1 MNTIICDHP
10 PLKAKR
16 LGLFTHDQAVV
27 IMRTDCPAC
36 HSAGLSSRSHIQVY
50 AGDRSIYAVLL
61 QIDSELLEL
70 DTIGMSQTAW
80 DLLDVEDGDEVE
92 VRLPPA
98 LTSLSHIRS
107 RIYGNRFDYNA
118 LSAIIDD
125 VVARRYTDVH
135 LAAFLTASATPPLD
149 TQETIYLTR
158 AMIGAG
164 ERLDWNKDIV
174 LDKHCVGGLP
184 GNRTTPLVV
193 AIVTAHGLTMPKT
206 SSRAITSPAGTADTM
221 ETMTPVNL
229 ELGKLKQVV
238 KEQGGC
244 IAWGGAVQ
252 LSPADDVF
260 IRVERDLD
268 IDTEGQLVASVLS
281 KKVAAGSTHVVI
293 DIPVGPTAKVRNIEA
308 ADQLANLLTSVGKE
322 FGLTVACLYTNGS
335 QPVGH
340 GIGPALEALDVLAV
354 LRNEEGAPQDLRERA
369 AVLAGAALEIGGV
382 AEKGQG
388 TALALKT
395 IADGRAWAK
404 FCDICIAQGGLKI
417 PEIAPHSYT
426 VTAPSDGIVYS
437 IDNRNLARVAKL
449 AGAPR
454 STGAGIRMEV
464 RLGDHVRKGQPFFTI
479 YAAAPGELIYAVEFA
494 NEAETLVNL
503 QLTLP
508 VVALV

>member
-1 MNTIICDHP
+1 MSRVHCDHP
-10 PLKAKR
+10 PLKARR

-36 HSAGLSSRSHIQVY
+36 HSAGLSSRSHVQVY
-50 AGDRSIYAVLL
+50 AGDRSIYAELL

-80 DLLDVEDGDEVE
+80 DLLGVEEGDEVE
-92 VRLPPA
+92 VSHPPA

-107 RIYGNRFDYNA
+107 RIYGNRFDYEGI
-118 LSAIIDD
+118 SAIIDD

-149 TQETIYLTR
+149 TQETIYLTK

-193 AIVTAHGLTMPKT
+193 AIVTAHRLTMPKT

-221 ETMTPVNL
+221 ETMTPVDL
-229 ELGKLKQVV
+229 ELDKLKKVV
-238 KEQGGC
+238 REQGGC
-244 IAWGGAVQ
+244 MAWGGAVQ

-260 IRVERDLD
+260 IRIERDLD

-281 KKVAAGSTHVVI
+281 KKVATGSTHVVI
-293 DIPVGPTAKVRNIEA
+293 DIPIGPTAKVRSIEA
-308 ADQLANLLTSVGKE
+308 ADQLSELLTTVGKE
-322 FGLTVACLYTNGS
+322 FGLTVACVYTDGT
-335 QPVGH
+335 QPVGK

-354 LRNEEGAPQDLRERA
+354 LRNEENAPQDLRERA
-369 AVLAGAALEIGGV
+369 AVLAGLALEIGGV
-382 AEKGQG
+382 AAKGDG
-388 TALALKT
+388 TALALET
-395 IADGRAWAK
+395 IANGRAWEK
-404 FCDICIAQGGLKI
+404 FRDICIAQGGLNI
-417 PEIAPHSYT
+417 PEVGDHVYT
-426 VTAPSDGIVYS
+426 VTAPFDGVVS
-437 IDNRNLARVAKL
+437 NIDNRNLARVAKL

-454 STGAGIRMEV
+454 STGAGIYMDV
-464 RLGDHVRKGQPFFTI
+464 RLGDPVKKGQSLFKV
-479 YAAAPGELIYAVEFA
+479 YAGAPGELAYAVEFS
-494 NEAETLVNL
+494 EQAETMVDI
-503 QLTLP
+503 QP
-508 VVALV
+508 V

>member
-1 MNTIICDHP
+1 MSPVHCDHP
-10 PLKAKR
+10 PLKARR

-50 AGDRSIYAVLL
+50 AGGRSIYAELL
-61 QIDSELLEL
+61 QIESELLER

-80 DLLDVEDGDEVE
+80 DLLGVEEGDEVE
-92 VRLPPA
+92 VSHPPA

-125 VVARRYTDVH
+125 VAARRYTDVH

-149 TQETIYLTR
+149 TQETIYLTK

-164 ERLDWNKDIV
+164 ERLDWHKDIV

-221 ETMTPVNL
+221 ETMTPVDL
-229 ELGKLKQVV
+229 ELSKLKKVV
-238 KEQGGC
+238 HEQGGC
-244 IAWGGAVQ
+244 MAWGGAVQ

-260 IRVERDLD
+260 IRIERDLD

-293 DIPVGPTAKVRNIEA
+293 DIPIGPTAKVRTIEA
-308 ADQLANLLTSVGKE
+308 ADQLSELLTTVGKE
-322 FGLTVACLYTNGS
+322 FGLTVACVYTDGT
-335 QPVGH
+335 QPVGK

-354 LRNEEGAPQDLRERA
+354 LRNEENAPQDLRERA
-369 AVLAGAALEIGGV
+369 AVLAGLALEIGGV
-382 AEKGQG
+382 VAKGEG
-388 TALALKT
+388 KKLALET
-395 IADGRAWAK
+395 IANGRAWEK
-404 FCDICIAQGGLKI
+404 FRDICIAQGGLNI
-417 PEIAPHSYT
+417 PEPGDHIYTIA
-426 VTAPSDGIVYS
+426 APFDGVVS
-437 IDNRNLARVAKL
+437 NIDNRNLARVAKL

-454 STGAGIRMEV
+454 STGAGICMDA
-464 RLGDHVRKGQPFFTI
+464 RLGDPVKKGQTLFKI
-479 YAAAPGELIYAVEFA
+479 YAGAPGELAYAVEFA
-494 NEAETLVNL
+494 EQAETLVDI
-503 QLTLP
+503 QP
-508 VVALV
+508 V

>member
-1 MNTIICDHP
+1 MNTVITDHP
-10 PLKAKR
+10 PLKARR
-16 LGLFTHDQAVV
+16 LGLYTQHQAIV

-36 HSAGLSSRSHIQVY
+36 HSAGITSRSHVQVS
-50 AGDRSIYAVLL
+50 AGDRSIYAELL
-61 QIDSELLEL
+61 QIDSDLLAL
-70 DTIGMSQTAW
+70 DTIGLSQTAW
-80 DLLDVEDGDEVE
+80 ELLGVAEGDPVEISH
-92 VRLPPA
+92 PPA
-98 LTSLSHIRS
+98 LTSLSYIRS
-107 RIYGNRFDYNA
+107 RIYGNRFDDKG
-118 LSAIIDD
+118 LSAIIED

-149 TQETIYLTR
+149 TQETIYLTK

-164 ERLDWNKDIV
+164 ERLNWDKEIV

-221 ETMTPVNL
+221 ETITPVNL
-229 ELGKLKQVV
+229 ELSKLKQVV
-238 KEQGGC
+238 KEQDGC
-244 IAWGGAVQ
+244 MAWGGAVQ

-293 DIPVGPTAKVRNIEA
+293 DIPVGPTAKVRSLEA
-308 ADQLANLLTSVGKE
+308 ADHLASLLTSVGKE
-322 FGLTVACLYTNGS
+322 FGLTVACIYTDGS
-335 QPVGH
+335 QPVGN

-388 TALALKT
+388 TALALAT
-395 IADGRAWAK
+395 LADGRAWEK
-404 FCDICIAQGGLKI
+404 FRAICIAQGGLQI
-417 PEIAPHSYT
+417 PEVAPHFYT
-426 VTAPSDGIVYS
+426 ITAQHDGLVNS
-437 IDNRNLARVAKL
+437 IDNRVLARVAKL
-449 AGAPR
+449 AGAPL

-464 RLGDHVRKGQPFFTI
+464 RLGDYVHKGQPLFRI
-479 YAAAPGELIYAVEFA
+479 YASAPGELAYAVQFA
-494 NEAETLVNL
+494 KEAEMLIEI
-503 QLTLP
+503 QP
-508 VVALV
+508 SI